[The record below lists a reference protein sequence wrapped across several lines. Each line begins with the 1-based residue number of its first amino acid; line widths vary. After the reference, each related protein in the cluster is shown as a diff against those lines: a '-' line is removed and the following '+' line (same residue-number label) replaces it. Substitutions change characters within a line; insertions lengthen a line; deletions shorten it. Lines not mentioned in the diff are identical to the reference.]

1 MAFFSH
7 ICMHIYMHKMHFGY
21 EYYNMHNFL
30 TFYTHVNL
38 HSTEMSKI
46 CTNIIKSIRKHV
58 IRIFGMVFYREN
70 VYPYF

>member
-1 MAFFSH
+1 MARFSLR
-7 ICMHIYMHKMHFGY
+7 INFKLKIAFMGIYI
-21 EYYNMHNFL
+21 
-30 TFYTHVNL
+30 NL
-38 HSTEMSKI
+38 HSTEMCKI

>member
-1 MAFFSH
+1 MTILKRFFWAIDHAESEK
-7 ICMHIYMHKMHFGY
+7 IIYF
-21 EYYNMHNFL
+21 
-30 TFYTHVNL
+30 NL